1 MPDLWSK
8 IYKFINKDDKRALD
22 EENVEFNGPSLPT
35 EVRVAVRHPR
45 SFAEGESIAALVKAG
60 QAVVVNFEG
69 VPVEIAQRL
78 VDYLCGA
85 TYVLN
90 GNMEKVGPSIFLF
103 TPMDVDIH
111 ARDLF
116 GLDEK

>member
-45 SFAEGESIAALVKAG
+45 SFAEGSL
-60 QAVVVNFEG
+60 
-69 VPVEIAQRL
+69 L
-78 VDYLCGA
+78 L
-85 TYVLN
+85 L
-90 GNMEKVGPSIFLF
+90 
-103 TPMDVDIH
+103 
-111 ARDLF
+111 
-116 GLDEK
+116 

>member
-45 SFAEGESIAALVKAG
+45 SFAEGVYCCFSKSRPSG
-60 QAVVVNFEG
+60 GGKFRRG

-90 GNMEKVGPSIFLF
+90 GNMEKVGTSIFLF